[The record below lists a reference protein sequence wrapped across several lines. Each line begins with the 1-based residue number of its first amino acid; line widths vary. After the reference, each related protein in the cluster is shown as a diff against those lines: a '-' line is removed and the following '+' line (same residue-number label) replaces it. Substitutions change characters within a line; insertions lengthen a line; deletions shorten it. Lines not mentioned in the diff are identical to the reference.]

1 MAENHATLKP
11 LSRPA
16 ALMSAIRNRDI
27 DHFPQIKGKDGT
39 PTLLATPDM
48 MMRFGVSTK
57 DWSLTDEEDVEKAID
72 FARQSLDEVKEQT
85 EYQDQKATRL
95 LTVTTFLS
103 AFAGAVFLRFSEA
116 YPLSTLFESSVVTGI
131 LALFSYALFGLFVLF
146 AVCGALI
153 TFHATRT
160 RFKYTDSE
168 LVAKDKSPK
177 SRLFFRGITGVTPE
191 AWGKAYVA
199 STTKTATGSAAAM
212 TVWSVNPGLAQDYL
226 RDLVAETYL
235 VACKTADKL
244 RILDPAQRFL
254 ASSLRFLLGWL
265 ISLALLL
272 AIPPFLPK
280 AEAKTQVDVEQ
291 TGSAESDQG
300 PGSEQEA
307 DSVRAAGPDSANA
320 AAEDEGSSAPA
331 DGQQTEH
338 DAGEGAG
345 EENAGGC

>member
-1 MAENHATLKP
+1 MAENHATQKP

-16 ALMSAIRNRDI
+16 ALISAIRNLDI
-27 DHFPQIKGKDGT
+27 DHFPQVKGKDGT
-39 PTLLATPDM
+39 PVLLGTPEM
-48 MMRFGVSTK
+48 MTRFGESTK
-57 DWSLTDEEDVEKAID
+57 DWGLTEEKDVEKAID

-116 YPLSTLFESSVVTGI
+116 YPLSALFESSVITGI
-131 LALFSYALFGLFVLF
+131 LALISYALFGLFVLF

-191 AWGKAYVA
+191 AWGKAYVG
-199 STTKTATGSAAAM
+199 STTTPAGGAAA
-212 TVWSVNPGLAQDYL
+212 TTAWSVNPGLAEDYL

-265 ISLALLL
+265 ISLALLM
-272 AIPPFLPK
+272 AIPPFLPN
-280 AEAKTQVDVEQ
+280 AEAKTQDDAEQ
-291 TGSAESDQG
+291 TGSIEIDQG

-307 DSVRAAGPDSANA
+307 GSVGAAGPDSANA
-320 AAEDEGSSAPA
+320 AAEGEGRSAPA
-331 DGQQTEH
+331 DGQQTGH

>member
-1 MAENHATLKP
+1 MAENHATQKP
-11 LSRPA
+11 LSRSA
-16 ALMSAIRNRDI
+16 ALISAIRNLDI
-27 DHFPQIKGKDGT
+27 DHFPQVNGKDGT
-39 PTLLATPDM
+39 PVLLGTPEM
-48 MMRFGVSTK
+48 MLRFGVSTK
-57 DWSLTDEEDVEKAID
+57 DWSLTDEKHVEKAID

-116 YPLSTLFESSVVTGI
+116 YPLSTLFESSVITGI
-131 LALFSYALFGLFVLF
+131 LAFFSYALFGLFVLF

-153 TFHATRT
+153 AFHATRT

-177 SRLFFRGITGVTPE
+177 SRLFFRGIAGVTPE
-191 AWGKAYVA
+191 AWGKAYV
-199 STTKTATGSAAAM
+199 GSKIDEAKGDAA
-212 TVWSVNPGLAQDYL
+212 VWSVNSSLAQDYL
-226 RDLVAETYL
+226 RDLVGETYL

-272 AIPPFLPK
+272 AIPPFFPR
-280 AEAKTQVDVEQ
+280 AEANAQVYVEQ
-291 TGSAESDQG
+291 TGPAESDQG

-307 DSVRAAGPDSANA
+307 GSVGAAGPDSANA
-320 AAEDEGSSAPA
+320 AAENEGSSALA